1 MCLRLVI
8 VSEDSGT
15 LFEVEVDDLL
25 GRVEWAVVLV
35 GGGQH
40 GGDEGAGAGAHDDVS
55 SPCFVA
61 AAGAAIWI
69 AQVVLCSLCCC

>member
-40 GGDEGAGAGAHDDVS
+40 GGDEGAGAGAHDVVEVVGK
-55 SPCFVA
+55 PCRRPINPLELGF
-61 AAGAAIWI
+61 
-69 AQVVLCSLCCC
+69 